1 METIRTHTE
10 AVKPERH
17 GLPWTEEE
25 LGRLKSLW
33 VGPGLSFAAICKI
46 LKRPETGVAAKL
58 EHMGYICHNSSL
70 PYNEYEV
77 LNRPSPL
84 KAEKAAK
91 EPTINPFESKIMFE
105 VKTFINE
112 QDASK
117 LSDAE
122 IFVLM
127 AKAEKNLESFKNL
140 KTSSKKKDAAIAQIE
155 ADLAKMAEYLDNRP

>member
-1 METIRTHTE
+1 M
-10 AVKPERH
+10 
-17 GLPWTEEE
+17 
-25 LGRLKSLW
+25 
-33 VGPGLSFAAICKI
+33 
-46 LKRPETGVAAKL
+46 KRPETGVAAKL
-58 EHMGYICHNSSL
+58 QHMGYICHNSSL
-70 PYNEYEV
+70 AYNEYEV

-91 EPTINPFESKIMFE
+91 EPTNPFESKIMFE

-117 LSDAE
+117 LSDTE

>member
-1 METIRTHTE
+1 METIRTYKE
-10 AVKPERH
+10 AVKPERY

-25 LGRLKSLW
+25 YSKLKSLW
-33 VGPGLSFAAICKI
+33 IDSNLSFAAICKCM
-46 LKRPETGVAAKL
+46 KRPETGVAANL
-58 EHMGYICHNSSL
+58 QQMGYICHNSSL
-70 PYNEYEV
+70 AYNEYEV
-77 LNRPSPL
+77 LNRPSHL

-91 EPTINPFESKIMFE
+91 EPTNPFESKIMFE

-155 ADLAKMAEYLDNRP
+155 ADLAKMAEYLDSRP

>member
-1 METIRTHTE
+1 METIRTYTE
-10 AVKPERH
+10 AVKPERY

-25 LGRLKSLW
+25 YAKLKSLW
-33 VGPGLSFAAICKI
+33 LDSNLSFAAICKI

-58 EHMGYICHNSSL
+58 QYMGYICHNSSL
-70 PYNEYEV
+70 DYNEYEV

-91 EPTINPFESKIMFE
+91 ELTNPFESKIMFE

-155 ADLAKMAEYLDNRP
+155 ADLAKMAEYLDSRP

>member
-1 METIRTHTE
+1 METIRTYTE
-10 AVKPERH
+10 AVKPERY
-17 GLPWTEEE
+17 GLPWTDEEYAK
-25 LGRLKSLW
+25 LKSLW
-33 VGPGLSFAAICKI
+33 LDTDWSFAAICKI

-58 EHMGYICHNSSL
+58 QHMGYIYNSSL
-70 PYNEYEV
+70 DYNEYEV

-91 EPTINPFESKIMFE
+91 EPTNLFESKIMFE

-117 LSDAE
+117 LSDTE
-122 IFVLM
+122 IFKM
-127 AKAEKNLESFKNL
+127 IAAAEKNLESFKNL

-155 ADLAKMAEYLDNRP
+155 ADLAKMAEYLDSRP

>member
-1 METIRTHTE
+1 MRDIRTHTE
-10 AVKPERH
+10 AVKPERY
-17 GLPWTEEE
+17 GLPWSEEE
-25 LGRLKSLW
+25 HAKLKSLW
-33 VGPGLSFAAICKI
+33 LDSGLSFAAICRMM
-46 LKRPETGVAAKL
+46 KRPETGVAAKL
-58 EHMGYICHNSSL
+58 QSMGYIRQICSL
-70 PYNEYEV
+70 GYNEYEV
-77 LNRPSPL
+77 LNRPSPP

-91 EPTINPFESKIMFE
+91 EPTNTFESKIMFE

>member
-17 GLPWTEEE
+17 GLPWTDKEY
-25 LGRLKSLW
+25 RKLKSLW
-33 VGPGLSFAAICKI
+33 IDSNLSFAAICKI

-58 EHMGYICHNSSL
+58 QHMGYIYNSSL
-70 PYNEYEV
+70 DYNEYEV

-91 EPTINPFESKIMFE
+91 EPTNTFESKIMFE

-117 LSDAE
+117 LSNTE
-122 IFVLM
+122 IFKM
-127 AKAEKNLESFKNL
+127 IAAAEKNLESFKNL
-140 KTSSKKKDAAIAQIE
+140 KTPSKKKDAAIAQIE

>member
-1 METIRTHTE
+1 METIRTYTE

-17 GLPWTEEE
+17 GLPWTSEEHAK
-25 LGRLKSLW
+25 LKSLW
-33 VGPGLSFAAICKI
+33 LDSNWSFAAICQI

-58 EHMGYICHNSSL
+58 QHMGYICHNSSL
-70 PYNEYEV
+70 GCNEYEV

-91 EPTINPFESKIMFE
+91 EPTNPFESKIMFE